1 MNSGWEKMMNFLLDT
16 HVFLWLAAC
25 PEKLSSKVEKIVL
38 NSENSLFLSIVSLW
52 EMQIKIQLGKL
63 DLDLPLMELWHGQQ
77 AKSQLILLPAKEEH
91 VWTLANLPQIH
102 KDPFDRL
109 LIAQSLYEN
118 LPIITA
124 DHTVKKYNAG
134 VVW

>member
-1 MNSGWEKMMNFLLDT
+1 MNFLLDT

-25 PEKLSSKVEKIVL
+25 PEKLSPKVEKIVL
-38 NSENSLFLSIVSLW
+38 NTENSLFLSIVSLW

-63 DLDLPLMELWHGQQ
+63 DLDMPLVELWHGQQ
-77 AKSQLILLPAKEEH
+77 AKSLLMLLPTKEEH
-91 VWTLANLPQIH
+91 VWTLAKLPQIH

-109 LIAQSLYEN
+109 LIAQSLNEN
-118 LPIITA
+118 MPFITA
-124 DHTVKKYNAG
+124 DEIISKYDAK

>member
-1 MNSGWEKMMNFLLDT
+1 MNFLLDT
-16 HVFLWLAAC
+16 HVFLWLAAY

-63 DLDLPLMELWHGQQ
+63 DLDIPLVELWHGQQ
-77 AKSQLILLPAKEEH
+77 AKSLLTLLPAKEEH
-91 VWTLANLPQIH
+91 VWTLANIPQIH

-109 LIAQSLYEN
+109 LIAQSLNEN
-118 LPIITA
+118 MPFITA
-124 DHTVKKYNAG
+124 DRTIGKYDVK

>member
-1 MNSGWEKMMNFLLDT
+1 MMNFLLDT

-25 PEKLSSKVEKIVL
+25 PEKLSSKVEQLVL
-38 NSENSLFLSIVSLW
+38 NTENILFFSIVSLW

-63 DLDLPLMELWHGQQ
+63 TLDMPLVELWHGQQ
-77 AKSQLILLPAKEEH
+77 AKSLLMLLPAKEEH

-109 LIAQSLYEN
+109 LIAQSLHEN
-118 LPIITA
+118 MPFITA
-124 DHTVKKYNAG
+124 DETIGKYDARM
-134 VVW
+134 VW